1 RVTILAYPKPQDA
14 FAHTLKGDADLLP
27 DVDPRWLEFFE
38 GVPRL
43 RIQREPGAH
52 ANAVAFNLK
61 HLSRSERLGLVSA
74 LRSDELRKLAF
85 GDDCQ
90 APGRRLEIE
99 PLPDGRPLDVLAF
112 PQHERFARA

>member
-1 RVTILAYPKPQDA
+1 SYAKPQDA

-27 DVDPRWLEFFE
+27 DVDDRWVEFFE

-43 RIQREPGAH
+43 RISREPGVH
-52 ANAVAFNLK
+52 ANAIGFNLK
-61 HLSRSERLGLVSA
+61 RLSRNERIALVGA

-90 APGRRLEIE
+90 PPKQRPEIE
-99 PLPDGRPLDVLAF
+99 PLPSGRQLDILAIPF
-112 PQHERFARA
+112 